1 MSTRTG
7 NKWTVNEC
15 LQLQREYE
23 LLNLS
28 IDEIASRH
36 KRTPYAIMYKLD
48 SEGFADYNNLYAEY
62 SSSSD
67 EQSDSSFDD
76 EPVIASKKNKL
87 SSNDKRK
94 LTEIQQ
100 QIASL
105 QKQLAL
111 LSSQH
116 I

>member
-36 KRTPYAIMYKLD
+36 KRSPYAIMYKLD

-67 EQSDSSFDD
+67 EQTDSLYD
-76 EPVIASKKNKL
+76 EPVIVSKKNKL
-87 SSNDKRK
+87 SVSDTRK

-100 QIASL
+100 QIESL

-111 LSSQH
+111 LSQH

>member
-1 MSTRTG
+1 MATRTG
-7 NKWTVNEC
+7 NKWNVNEC

-67 EQSDSSFDD
+67 SSLD
-76 EPVIASKKNKL
+76 EPVITSKKNKL
-87 SSNDKRK
+87 SASDTRK

-100 QIASL
+100 QIESL

-111 LSSQH
+111 LSQH